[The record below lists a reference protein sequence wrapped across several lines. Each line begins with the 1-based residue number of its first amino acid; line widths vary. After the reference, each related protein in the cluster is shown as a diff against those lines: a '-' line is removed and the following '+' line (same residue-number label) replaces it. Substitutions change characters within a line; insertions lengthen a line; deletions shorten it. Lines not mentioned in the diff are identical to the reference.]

1 LTHWGRTVEPFD
13 LAAARTWI
21 AGVLRV
27 GFVASTHKG
36 RMVELLDQAQFDRC
50 GICGKALLHGRG
62 RKKRNLE
69 HVWPKGLGGLD
80 EPGNLLTAH
89 VRCNAEKGDRPPTGC
104 QIIMLIAV
112 CERLDILFRVAAHM
126 RGEEVPGFVQSAQ
139 ALRPYVLKVSLLAAP
154 PVQEGLATYPAPVK
168 LGLIQ
173 QLHHAPLVGGGNEA
187 HPQHAGNPCAGGR

>member
-1 LTHWGRTVEPFD
+1 M
-13 LAAARTWI
+13 
-21 AGVLRV
+21 LRV

-36 RMVELLDQAQFDRC
+36 RMVELLDHAQFDRC

-112 CERLDILFRVAAHM
+112 CERLDIPLQLKMGHRPW
-126 RGEEVPGFVQSAQ
+126 RLPPPG
-139 ALRPYVLKVSLLAAP
+139 K
-154 PVQEGLATYPAPVK
+154 
-168 LGLIQ
+168 
-173 QLHHAPLVGGGNEA
+173 
-187 HPQHAGNPCAGGR
+187 